1 MSVFSDIGT
10 QAAED
15 MAEALKNA
23 EGFLTNAI
31 DELLDGMLS
40 AAEARASQTK
50 DRLEAA
56 LAGPDGRFAEEDA
69 RERVSDAEAAL
80 AKAMEGGDAEGISD
94 AQRALRRANNG
105 LVDQLLERSGG
116 FWTDEAR
123 AVASAAGWSRSEI
136 VNASNAFFANQNAQ
150 GALAATQGAATNY
163 TIEVKTL
170 DGQLSE
176 AAIQRL
182 IQIVEEIQRRKG
194 YGA

>member
-10 QAAED
+10 QAAKD